1 MAKDYSKA
9 GTWKFLEFLMYLSY
23 LKANLKD
30 LVHFISHYPMLLIY
44 ISLVLTKILLNINV
58 IMKYVKMTWIIHLL

>member
-44 ISLVLTKILLNINV
+44 IYISVPHQNLI
-58 IMKYVKMTWIIHLL
+58 KY